1 MSMSKQGYEI
11 ASASINAKEVENFSL
26 LADQW
31 WDPKGKLVVLHKF
44 NPVRLQYILDIIYNK
59 LQCDKTAIKPLEGLN
74 ILDIGCGGGLL
85 CEPLAR
91 LGAKVVGLDASRRN
105 IEVAKIHAKKS
116 NISIDY
122 RAASLESLALTN
134 EKFDIVLNM
143 EVIEHAENPKD
154 FILNATKTLSPE
166 GILFVA
172 TLNRTFR
179 AWALAIIGAE
189 YILRWLPKGT
199 HNFRKF
205 IKPSELKK
213 YFFGSDFTF
222 IGETGIIYNPIF
234 DKWQLSKDMDI
245 NYILVAQRNSA

>member
-1 MSMSKQGYEI
+1 MSKQGSQI
-11 ASASINAKEVENFSL
+11 ASASINAKEIENFSR

-31 WDPKGKLVVLHKF
+31 WDPKGKFAILHKF

-59 LQCDKTAIKPLEGLN
+59 FGCDKTAIKPLEGLN

-91 LGAKVVGLDASRRN
+91 LGAKVVGIDASIKN
-105 IEVAKIHAKKS
+105 IEVAKVHAKKS
-116 NISIDY
+116 NLKIDY
-122 RAASLESLALTN
+122 RPVSLESLAQTN
-134 EKFDIVLNM
+134 EKFNIVLNM
-143 EVIEHAENPKD
+143 EVIEHVENPKD
-154 FILNATKTLSPE
+154 FILTTTQTLTPG

-199 HNFRKF
+199 HNIKKF
-205 IKPSELKK
+205 IKPFELKK
-213 YFFGSDFTF
+213 YFFGIDFSF
-222 IGETGIIYNPIF
+222 ISETGIIYNPVF
-234 DKWQLSKDMDI
+234 DRWQLSKDMDI
-245 NYILVAQRNSA
+245 NYILVAQRNST